1 MYKKRGDS
9 PSLEKGSGPF
19 TIPDEEK
26 ILRRIPGEIFLLTFL
41 ITLASLIFFDEFT
54 SLFLFAGGVLSALS
68 FVWLKASITRFLIPD
83 KKKAV
88 RSVIALYWLRLLL
101 ILTIFFIIIIF
112 FSKRIIAF
120 VAGFS
125 MIVPVLLVEG
135 ILGLTKIEKW
145 KS

>member
-1 MYKKRGDS
+1 MYKKKGDGL
-9 PSLEKGSGPF
+9 PLGKG
-19 TIPDEEK
+19 TVPDEEK
-26 ILRRIPGEIFLLTFL
+26 ILRRIPGEILLLAFL
-41 ITLASLIFFDEFT
+41 IACASLIFFGKFT

-101 ILTIFFIIIIF
+101 ILAVFFIIIIF

-135 ILGLTKIEKW
+135 ILGLAKIEKW